1 MIDSALFSE
10 AFRLERMVRLLKTV
24 FLTLLF
30 ILGITFAMEN
40 TGWVVLRYYFG
51 LETPPVPIFL
61 LVLFSVLLGVFL
73 AGIGFIMDVRSLKR
87 ALREKEREIAS
98 LELELK
104 PYRER
109 EKAMTGDG
117 IRTQLRE
124 GGISA

>member
-1 MIDSALFSE
+1 
-10 AFRLERMVRLLKTV
+10 MVKVGKTI

-51 LETPPVPIFL
+51 LETPPIPIFL

-73 AGIGFIMDVRSLKR
+73 AGVGFIIDEWSLRK

-98 LELELK
+98 LERELQ

-109 EKAMTGDG
+109 ERPMAG
-117 IRTQLRE
+117 IATKE
-124 GGISA
+124 

>member
-1 MIDSALFSE
+1 
-10 AFRLERMVRLLKTV
+10 MVKVGKTI
-24 FLTLLF
+24 FFTLLF

-51 LETPPVPIFL
+51 LETPPIPIFL

-73 AGIGFIMDVRSLKR
+73 AGVGFIIDEWSLRK

-98 LELELK
+98 LERELQ

-109 EKAMTGDG
+109 ERPMAG
-117 IRTQLRE
+117 IATKGQ
-124 GGISA
+124 I

>member
-1 MIDSALFSE
+1 
-10 AFRLERMVRLLKTV
+10 MVKVGKTI

-51 LETPPVPIFL
+51 LETPPIPIFL

-73 AGIGFIMDVRSLKR
+73 AGVGFIIDEWSLRK

-98 LELELK
+98 LERELQ

-109 EKAMTGDG
+109 ERPM
-117 IRTQLRE
+117 
-124 GGISA
+124 